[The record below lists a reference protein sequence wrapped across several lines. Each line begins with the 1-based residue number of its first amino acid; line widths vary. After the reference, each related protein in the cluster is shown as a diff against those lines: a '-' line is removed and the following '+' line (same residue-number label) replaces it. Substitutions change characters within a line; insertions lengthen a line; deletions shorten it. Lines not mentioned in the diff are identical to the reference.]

1 MCSLHSSASLFSAG
15 DSRRLHRACCCFDRS
30 CSALSAGDTLSSKRT
45 SCIGLPANRP
55 DWEHWAQ
62 RSADSYEADA
72 RRYSAGVM
80 PVARLNA
87 RVKLDCEENRQTKAV
102 LAIDVPPAAIIAF
115 AHSRRLW
122 LT

>member
-15 DSRRLHRACCCFDRS
+15 ESRRLHRACCCFDRS
-30 CSALSAGDTLSSKRT
+30 CSALSAGDSLSSKRT

-55 DWEHWAQ
+55 DWRHRAQ

-87 RVKLDCEENRQTKAV
+87 RVNMVWKENRHTHGV
-102 LAIDVPPAAIIAF
+102 VAIDGSPAAIIAF
-115 AHSRRLW
+115 ARCRRL
-122 LT
+122 